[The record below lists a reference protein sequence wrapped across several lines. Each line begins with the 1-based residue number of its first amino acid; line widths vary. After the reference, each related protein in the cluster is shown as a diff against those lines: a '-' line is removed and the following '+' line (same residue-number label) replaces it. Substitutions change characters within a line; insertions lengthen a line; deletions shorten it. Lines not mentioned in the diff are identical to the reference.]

1 MDILVAGAD
10 TTAST
15 LTAALLHI
23 LPAQH
28 IREQLANSL
37 KKVDF
42 NEQGQLALSELEK
55 VEYLV
60 SPFSCDTIDFS

>member
-23 LPAQH
+23 LPTQH
-28 IREQLANSL
+28 IRERLADSL
-37 KKVDF
+37 KKIDF

-60 SPFSCDTIDFS
+60 SPFSCGTMGFS